1 MIRYSKIHN
10 VWHYIFTG
18 THDFEE
24 KDDKIDIGKFN
35 IYLLNEF
42 VLESLPQMILIGIN
56 SHITGQLD
64 AVSKLSIAVSAIIVT
79 NGLYRLVIFSTFS
92 YFTTCIKTLIT
103 ALTIFYLFMC

>member
-24 KDDKIDIGKFN
+24 KDDKIDVGKFN

-42 VLESLPQMILIGIN
+42 MFESSPQMVLIGIN
-56 SHITGQLD
+56 AHVSGKLD
-64 AVSKLSIAVSAIIVT
+64 AVSKLSIAVSAVIVT
-79 NGLYRLVIFSTFS
+79 NGLYRLV
-92 YFTTCIKTLIT
+92 C
-103 ALTIFYLFMC
+103 